1 MCYVLRLTGERY
13 RHNTPCWCEMERPKA
28 ATVIITQ
35 GQSARNGIGVR
46 GCTPDWGR
54 FTGIAGVSPAAC
66 AVGQRHGCIDNRRR
80 LCNNQI
86 KTTGN

>member
-46 GCTPDWGR
+46 GC
-54 FTGIAGVSPAAC
+54 
-66 AVGQRHGCIDNRRR
+66 IDNRRR